1 MGHLLAEQAAMQIVA
16 YVISTFLA
24 AFISAVGVGGFIWKK
39 LNANAEQDDM
49 IRKILRLLKCMS
61 KHQLK
66 MSCNR
71 AITKGCISLDDFAEL
86 KEFHDAY
93 NDCGF
98 NSDGDTAFDAVKRE
112 TSIREDCD

>member
-39 LNANAEQDDM
+39 LNANAEQDEI

-71 AITKGCISLDDFAEL
+71 AIAKGCISLDGFAEL
-86 KEFHDAY
+86 TEFHEAY
-93 NDCGF
+93 NDCDF
-98 NSDGDTAFDAVKRE
+98 NSDGDTAYEAMTKSVK
-112 TSIREDCD
+112 IREDCD